1 MEHVFTRNITWET
14 DLLKRSFSLGFFKEN
29 YNLSFEINVSSLIA
43 GLLAFLMHNVCGRG
57 LENQK
62 FRTIA
67 NT

>member
-43 GLLAFLMHNVCGRG
+43 GLLAFLMHNACGRG